1 MSNARIAH
9 RYAKPLFEL
18 AEEHKVLDKVKE
30 DMDGFAKLCEENRDF
45 LLMLRSPII
54 PHLRKAEILSKI
66 FKGKS
71 NKLTLAAF
79 EIITRKNRENLLPEI
94 AAEFILEYNEKMG
107 YQDAVVTTTYPI
119 DAKTKKAFEKI
130 VTDITGS
137 KPVLTEEINSEIIGG
152 FVLRMGDKQMDRSIS
167 SDLKEIKLKFN
178 KK

>member
-1 MSNARIAH
+1 MSNERIAH

-18 AEEHKVLDKVKE
+18 AEEQKVLDKVKK
-30 DMDGFAKLCEENRDF
+30 DMDDFSALCDENRDF

-54 PHLRKAEILSKI
+54 PHLRKAEILSKV

-79 EIITRKNRENLLPEI
+79 DIITRKNRENLLPEI
-94 AAEFILEYNEKMG
+94 AKEFILEYNIKMG
-107 YQDAVVTTTYPI
+107 YQNAVVTTTYAI
-119 DAKTKKAFEKI
+119 DAKTKKAFEKL
-130 VTDITGS
+130 VTDITGN
-137 KPVLTEEINSEIIGG
+137 KPVLTEEVDSNIIGG
-152 FVLRMGDKQMDRSIS
+152 FVLKMGDKQLDRSIS